1 MREILVCVTFREF
14 DGSTNA
20 KIQEKFLEG
29 LQNQEY
35 KYFRLIV
42 TNYREKLVR
51 KTLDESELP
60 YEFHQSEKDCLCS
73 WTEVIQNSF
82 QYLRKG
88 QHIILWTNADN
99 VFEPNL
105 FSEIIKNFESGS
117 GGTSYPHIPYAGPED
132 FERNRPTDVWKNKP
146 LKSFWQLDPNY
157 WVPDTIYVDGDLLLD
172 PDNQQLFLEHEFRD
186 RWPGMAQ
193 TLVLAFYAN
202 KLKNLFF
209 RSKITTIDNAVA
221 ETQTVNRLA
230 GGKQVSEEEA
240 ERIWYDHFA
249 EENQRG
255 YDILWEFCEAK
266 GIDKEFM
273 RHPLKKL
280 NQHKAY
286 QVVGRVDQKLVF
298 TAYFAYWT
306 LYHHWTRYRSIKSFL
321 GMFYHSVRSFATNSF
336 RRKENI
342 R

>member
-29 LQNQEY
+29 LQKQSY
-35 KYFRLIV
+35 SKFRLIV
-42 TNYREKLVR
+42 TNYREKQVKNELN
-51 KTLDESELP
+51 KSELP

-82 QYLRKG
+82 QYLKKG

-105 FSEIIKNFESGS
+105 FSEIINNFESGS
-117 GGTSYPHIPYAGPED
+117 GGTSYPHIPYVGLEN
-132 FERNRPTDVWKNKP
+132 FERKRPWDTWKNRP
-146 LKSFWQLDPNY
+146 LRSFFQLDANY
-157 WVPDTIYVDGDLLLD
+157 WVPDTIWIDGDLLLD
-172 PDNQQLFLEHEFRD
+172 LENQKLFMEHEFRD

-209 RSKITTIDNAVA
+209 KSKIAMISNVRA
-221 ETQTVNRLA
+221 ETQTVNRLK
-230 GGKQVSEEEA
+230 GGKQVDEEEA
-240 ERIWYDHFA
+240 KRIWCDHFR
-249 EENQRG
+249 EEDQRG
-255 YDILWEFCEAK
+255 YDTLMKFCKAK
-266 GIDKEFM
+266 GIDKKFIC
-273 RHPLKKL
+273 HPLEKL
-280 NQHKAY
+280 NQHRKY
-286 QVVGRVDQKLVF
+286 KVVGRVDQKLF
-298 TAYFAYWT
+298 FMTYFSYWFC
-306 LYHHWTRYRSIKSFL
+306 RC
-321 GMFYHSVRSFATNSF
+321 SVRPYGNYIYKLLGLK
-336 RRKENI
+336 RRM